1 VCDVDVDSARGFTT
15 LEAVVAIAL
24 VILSAASVA
33 SLFVASARSVG
44 SSRSTTIAALL
55 AREKLE
61 QLRAVPFD
69 DPALIPAALDS
80 LSVDVDG
87 YADVPAAGFRRRW
100 SITPLPMYPAS
111 SLILQVTVLHGT
123 DTPLRVATIR
133 SRKVS

>member
-1 VCDVDVDSARGFTT
+1 MHVGSPRGFTI

-24 VILSAASVA
+24 VIVSAAGVA
-33 SLFVASARSVG
+33 SLFVASARAVG
-44 SSRSTTIAALL
+44 ISRTTTIAALL
-55 AREKLE
+55 AREKIE

-69 DPALIPAALDS
+69 DPALIPAGLDS

-87 YADVPAAGFRRRW
+87 YADAPADGYRRRW

-111 SLILQVTVLHGT
+111 SVILQVTVMHGT
-123 DTPLRVATIR
+123 GTSLRVATIR